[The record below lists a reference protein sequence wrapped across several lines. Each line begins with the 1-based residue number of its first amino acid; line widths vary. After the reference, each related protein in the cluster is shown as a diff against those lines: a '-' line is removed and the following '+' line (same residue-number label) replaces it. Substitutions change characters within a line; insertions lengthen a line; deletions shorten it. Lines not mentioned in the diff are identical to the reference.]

1 MDLFRSLYGGLL
13 SIRKSRHYEPLP
25 NEVYEL
31 PTINSSQPSNRFRRK
46 PLTIVT
52 RWLTSPIFRR
62 VLFVLILLPTTYIL
76 SGGIPPSYSDI
87 KQFEKNLPQH
97 RTSRRY
103 LRFEG
108 TLWGLGLNNILQEQL
123 LLSYIAYASNRSF
136 VFSDYTWSHI
146 PLPYTLYDW
155 ALRPTHMPLNTFMS
169 GPTAGGDMPSISLTQ
184 DVFDKAKASGNP
196 SPYDLRAVHISHFD
210 SVCPKSKRMQLSST
224 AEARLSDDSLEGDAL
239 LNTWVDWLSNVADEP
254 CVVVDFS
261 KKPVFD
267 HMLFGSERVIS
278 MYPLLASTPI
288 LKDFKW
294 APLVQGAV
302 DRNMAGIEK
311 PADATSNLIPGLV
324 AVHLRRGDY
333 DGHCRYLV
341 KLSVRYQGM
350 NRYPGIVDRFDPY
363 DFEPSGSNEAKLDHY
378 LKHCLPDIPQIVH
391 RLREMRAQNPSLSL
405 TKVYLL
411 SNGRRWWLDDLWTE
425 LKKDGWAP
433 VEEGVASSQDLVLTG
448 AESYVSGAIDMA
460 IAEQAELFIG
470 NGFSSLSGNIIMFRM
485 AKGVD
490 IAFNRFL

>member
-76 SGGIPPSYSDI
+76 SGEPPA
-87 KQFEKNLPQH
+87 H

-136 VFSDYTWSHI
+136 VFSDYLVPHS
-146 PLPYTLYDW
+146 LPYTLYDW

-196 SPYDLRAVHISHFD
+196 
-210 SVCPKSKRMQLSST
+210 KRMQLSST

-411 SNGRRWWLDDLWTE
+411 SNGRRC
-425 LKKDGWAP
+425 
-433 VEEGVASSQDLVLTG
+433 QDLVLTG